1 VLRHHF
7 NWNRFSMSAALAYRA
22 DGTEAALVFQ
32 IKDGTY
38 NTESLIEF
46 LEEFHTHFEGEKVT
60 LIWDG
65 LSAHK
70 SKAMLDWIAEQRSW
84 LVVERLPGYA
94 PELNPVELVWGNAK
108 SSELANLCPDSI
120 DDAEVVAD
128 AALARIGNN
137 EQMCFN
143 FLEHTGLSL

>member
-1 VLRHHF
+1 
-7 NWNRFSMSAALAYRA
+7 MSAALAYRA

-46 LEEFHTHFEGEKVT
+46 LEEFHTHFAGEKVT

-65 LSAHK
+65 LPSHK
-70 SKAMLDWIAEQRSW
+70 SKAMLEWITTQRSW

-94 PELNPVELVWGNAK
+94 PELNPVELVWGNVKA
-108 SSELANLCPDSI
+108 SELANLCPDTI

-128 AALARIGNN
+128 AALERIGNN

>member
-1 VLRHHF
+1 
-7 NWNRFSMSAALAYRA
+7 MSAALAYRA

-46 LEEFHTHFEGEKVT
+46 LEGFHTHFEGEQVT

-65 LSAHK
+65 LASHK
-70 SKAMLDWIAEQRSW
+70 SKAMLGWIAEQQSW
-84 LVVERLPGYA
+84 LAVQRLPGYA
-94 PELNPVELVWGNAK
+94 PELNPVELVWGNVK
-108 SSELANLCPDSI
+108 TSELANLCPDSI
-120 DDAEVVAD
+120 DDAEVAAD
-128 AALARIGNN
+128 AALGRIGNN

>member
-1 VLRHHF
+1 
-7 NWNRFSMSAALAYRA
+7 MSAALAFRS

-46 LEEFHTHFEGEKVT
+46 LEEFHTHFAGEKVT

-65 LSAHK
+65 LPAHK
-70 SKAMLDWIAEQRSW
+70 SRAMVAWIALQRSW

-94 PELNPVELVWGNAK
+94 PELNPVELVWGNVKA
-108 SSELANLCPDSI
+108 SELANLCPDSI
-120 DDAEVVAD
+120 DDAEVAAD
-128 AALARIGNN
+128 AALERIGNN

-143 FLEHTGLSL
+143 FLEHTGLFL

>member
-1 VLRHHF
+1 
-7 NWNRFSMSAALAYRA
+7 MSAALAYRA

-46 LEEFHTHFEGEKVT
+46 LEGFHFHFADEKVT

-65 LSAHK
+65 LPSHK
-70 SKAMLDWIAEQRSW
+70 SKAMLEWIAEQHSW

-94 PELNPVELVWGNAK
+94 PDLNPVELVWGNVK
-108 SSELANLCPDSI
+108 TSELANLCPDGI
-120 DDAEVVAD
+120 DEAEVAAD
-128 AALARIGNN
+128 AALDRIGNN

>member
-1 VLRHHF
+1 
-7 NWNRFSMSAALAYRA
+7 MSAALAYRA